1 MVDKKGKA
9 DMEKDHYCKIIR
21 TGNQKL
27 FFNVTKVT
35 KLQKGGTNQSFICT
49 EVSLF
54 KRKLI
59 DQTLSWR

>member
-35 KLQKGGTNQSFICT
+35 KLQNV
-49 EVSLF
+49 EVQIKVLFVLRYHFSRGSSLI
-54 KRKLI
+54 KH
-59 DQTLSWR
+59 